1 MVRPSRFFVALV
13 AAGAVWAADCLVGR
27 PLLRPTRNL
36 TVWPVRLGSVRC
48 LLLVCVVFRLFS
60 SPLFAKDWPQW
71 RGLTRQGLW
80 TETGIV
86 ERFPDNGLRV
96 SWRVPVRAG
105 FAGPV
110 VADGRV
116 FVLDYQEDAGSRRMD
131 GAERLMCLDEETGD
145 VLWTS
150 EWPATYRNLHTTFA
164 TGPRA
169 TPSVNE
175 NRVYVV
181 GAAGM
186 ILCFDTETGAIVWQ
200 VDTVGEYGTTV
211 PVFGVSSSPLVDG
224 DRLIVMIGG
233 SPDALVVAFDKRT
246 GEERWRALPLVSEAG
261 YSAPLI
267 YEAGGVRQ
275 LILWHPSGVSSLDP
289 TSGEVYWQHEWTLAG
304 GMTVAS
310 PVVTGPYLMVT
321 HFFRG
326 ALMLRLAQDRPAA
339 RELWRGASRS
349 ELPGQTD
356 GLHALITTPLIIGD
370 YIYGVGSYG
379 EFRCLDARTGERMW
393 ASDEL
398 VVQERWGTAIFVQHH
413 DRVFVLNESGELIL
427 ARLSPQGYTEI
438 DRVEL
443 IEPTT
448 RTRGGATGRWGDRA
462 VMWAHPAFASR
473 HIVLRN
479 DQEIV
484 RVSLAAD
491 DY

>member
-1 MVRPSRFFVALV
+1 MRVLS
-13 AAGAVWAADCLVGR
+13 DS
-27 PLLRPTRNL
+27 
-36 TVWPVRLGSVRC
+36 PVRINYGIRHLVLGSVA
-48 LLLVCVVFRLFS
+48 LW
-60 SPLFAKDWPQW
+60 LFALPLYAEDWPQW
-71 RGLTRQGLW
+71 RGPTRHGLW

-86 ERFPDNGLRV
+86 DRFPDDGLQV
-96 SWRVPVRAG
+96 SWRVPIRAG

-116 FVLDYQEDAGSRRMD
+116 FVLDYQENLGSRTMD
-131 GAERLMCLDEETGD
+131 GAERLVCLDEETGS

-150 EWPATYRNLHTTFA
+150 EWAATYRNIHVTFA

-169 TPSVNE
+169 TPNVDGD
-175 NRVYVV
+175 RVYVV

-186 ILCFDTETGAIVWQ
+186 VLCLDTQTGAVVWQ
-200 VDTVGEYGTTV
+200 VDTVEEYGATV
-211 PVFGVSSSPLVDG
+211 PVFGVSTSPLVDD
-224 DRLIVMIGG
+224 DRLIVLVGG
-233 SPDALVVAFDKRT
+233 SPDGLAIAFDKRN
-246 GEERWRALPLVSEAG
+246 GNERWRALPLVSEAG

-275 LILWHPSGVSSLDP
+275 LIVWHPDGVSSLDP
-289 TSGEVYWQHEWTLAG
+289 VNGETYWQHEWTLAG
-304 GMTVAS
+304 GMTVVT
-310 PVVTGPYLMVT
+310 PVVSGPYLMVS

-326 ALMLRLAQDRPAA
+326 ALMLRLDQDRPAA

-349 ELPGQTD
+349 ELPGETD

-379 EFRCLDARTGERMW
+379 EFRCLDARTGERVW
-393 ASDEL
+393 ESDDL
-398 VVQERWGTAIFVQHH
+398 VVQERWGTAIFVRHE
-413 DRVFVLNESGELIL
+413 DRVFVANESGELIL
-427 ARLSPQGYTEI
+427 ARLSPLGYTEI
-438 DRVEL
+438 DRVQL

-462 VMWAHPAFASR
+462 VMWAHPAFANR

-484 RVSLAAD
+484 RMSLAAD